1 MKQRLL
7 LLTFSML
14 IYVHTHA
21 QITFQRALGTS
32 GNDRNY
38 SLVKAHDGGY
48 VTAGYTENF
57 SSTLDIYIIKT
68 NIYGEVEWS
77 KTIGNADN
85 QRAWQMIADSKGGY
99 VITGAT
105 TNGADPDQAFMMRL
119 DDTGRIDWQIFLED
133 TVHLALYGL
142 SETKS
147 GHFIGAGLRKST
159 ADSFDFYLAKVS
171 STGNLI
177 TAKSYP
183 HPGNQEAFNIIED
196 ANGNYVATGWCKI
209 ATMYNNINQMMV
221 MKTDS
226 NLNKANSF
234 ILSTFTPSLPNHDTR
249 GYDLVQNRNHY
260 YIAGW
265 TNHNSTIL
273 MKLDTTFNNS
283 SYVQN
288 HYLFNT
294 VYRLYGNL
302 AFDIKKSKDNQ
313 LLIAGYRNNGQGGGR
328 DALFMKLDL
337 NGQYTFVREYGG
349 SETDGHWPSEVIE
362 ESDNTFAFISS
373 TNTYGQ
379 GNYDFYLLRM
389 NSIGITPCN
398 SFNLGGGSSTYASTL
413 AAINTGEESI
423 GISSNYQLNSTN
435 RNSITTKICCKIT
448 APTINDFN
456 LCVSDKGKNISLR
469 RSILLQGVNYEF
481 FVDNVFYSNDPDA
494 TLYID
499 SSMLT
504 AQIKIRLSADDNTC
518 TPDSVIYTINM
529 NNFEKHVFDSNGC
542 QGDVFVYK
550 APDLAPTNSIK
561 WIGNVR
567 DTVGRTFHINYSDS
581 VYLQYTISGCPF
593 QDTFAVTINPL
604 PEFSLPDTNFCPGTF
619 VELTAPE
626 NSSYNWYN
634 KYSTQQVSLTDTG
647 FLWLK
652 VTDSNSCT
660 YTDTFRVG
668 LYPTPASFN
677 LGADDSVCSNTKKW
691 LYSPYTQF
699 GVTYE
704 WNYGEHYGVQY
715 YADPGRMHVFR
726 IININ
731 GCFAADSLYLGT
743 KLTPETGL
751 SKNLDLCLGDMIY
764 ANTYNNAQYK
774 WNGSAGQ
781 DSFEF
786 SGQNTLVLEILLP
799 NNCKTI
805 DTIEVTTKPDPEFS
819 LGADTIICV
828 GDSLLLSGPD
838 NMAAYLWSTMS
849 TSQSITVSSPG
860 LYFLWVQAVNGCSFE
875 DEIQVDTQTCE
886 TGLRDINVQKFLIY
900 PNPAGTYFVIRNS
913 DNKME
918 KPQQL
923 RMMSMEGKMVYERMI
938 LLEVNEKLQID
949 VSHLPSGL
957 YFVHLGNH
965 VQRIAVMRE

>member
-7 LLTFSML
+7 LLTFSLL
-14 IYVHTHA
+14 IYAHIHA
-21 QITFQRALGTS
+21 QVTFQRALGTS

-77 KTIGNADN
+77 KTIGNSDN
-85 QRAWQMIADSKGGY
+85 QRAWQMIADSRGGY

-105 TNGADPDQAFMMRL
+105 TNGSNTDQAFMMRL

-171 STGNLI
+171 NTGNLI
-177 TAKSYP
+177 TAKSFP

-196 ANGNYVATGWCKI
+196 DNGNYVATGWCKI
-209 ATMYNNINQMMV
+209 ATMVYGVNQMMV

-226 NLNKANSF
+226 NFNLQHTYLVTTIIFQS
-234 ILSTFTPSLPNHDTR
+234 PNYDTR
-249 GYDLVQNRNHY
+249 GYDLIQFGKYY

-265 TNHNSTIL
+265 NANGSIIIK
-273 MKLDTTFNNS
+273 MDTTFNS
-283 SYVQN
+283 SNYDFVHDYN
-288 HYLFNT
+288 NE
-294 VYRLYGNL
+294 VYRIPGNL
-302 AFDIKKSKDNQ
+302 SFDIKKSKNGQ
-313 LLIAGYRNNGQGGGR
+313 LLIAGYNNNGQGGGR
-328 DALFMKLDL
+328 DAILISMST
-337 NGQYTFVREYGG
+337 NGQINFAREYGG
-349 SETDGHWPSEVIE
+349 TMTDGHWPSEVIE
-362 ESDNTFAFISS
+362 EPDGAFAFLSS

-379 GNYDFYLLRM
+379 GNYDIYLLRM
-389 NSIGITPCN
+389 NSIGQTFCN
-398 SFNLGGGSSTYASTL
+398 NYNLSNNSSNVTTTL
-413 AAINTGEESI
+413 TEINTGT
-423 GISSNYQLNSTN
+423 ISSSTASTYQLAATN
-435 RNSITTKICCKIT
+435 RNSVTTKICCKIT
-448 APTINDFN
+448 APTINDLN

-469 RSILLQGVNYEF
+469 RSTLLQGVNYEF
-481 FVDNVFYSNDPDA
+481 YVDNVFYSNDPDA
-494 TLYID
+494 ILYID
-499 SSMLT
+499 SSMLS
-504 AQIKIRLSADDNTC
+504 AEIKIKLSADDNTC
-518 TPDSVIYTINM
+518 TPDSVSYTINM
-529 NNFEKHVFDSNGC
+529 LNFEKHTYDSIGC
-542 QGDVFVYK
+542 QGDVFVYN
-550 APDLAPTNSIK
+550 APDLAPASSIK

-567 DTVGRTFHINYSDS
+567 DTVGRTFHINYTDS

-604 PEFSLPDTNFCPGTF
+604 PVFSLPDTNFCPGTS
-619 VELTAPE
+619 VSLTSPE

-634 KYSTQQVSLTDTG
+634 THTTQQISLTDTG

-660 YTDTFRVG
+660 FTDTFRVG

-677 LGADDSVCSNTKKW
+677 LGADDSICNNEKKW

-704 WNYGEHYGVQY
+704 WNYGEHYGVQFH
-715 YADPGRMHVFR
+715 ADPGRMHVFR
-726 IININ
+726 IINSH

-743 KLTPETGL
+743 KFSPETGL

-774 WNGSAGQ
+774 WNGTAGH

-786 SGQNTLVLEILLP
+786 NGQNSLVLEISLP

-838 NMAAYLWSTMS
+838 NMAAYLWNT
-849 TSQSITVSSPG
+849 TSISQTITVSTPG
-860 LYFLWVQAVNGCSFE
+860 LYALWIQAVNGCSYE
-875 DEIQVDTQTCE
+875 DEIHVDTQTCE
-886 TGLRDINVQKFLIY
+886 TGLLDISLHKFLIY
-900 PNPAGTYFVIRNS
+900 PNPAGTYFVIQNS
-913 DNKME
+913 NYKME

-923 RMMSMEGKMVYERMI
+923 RMMSMEGKMIFERMI
-938 LLEVNEKLQID
+938 MLNGNEKLQID

-957 YFVHLGNH
+957 YVVHLGNH
-965 VQRIAVMRE
+965 VQRIAVERE